1 MDAFATQRVREL
13 TSGWQQGKARPG
25 DHESRL
31 EAAGRALP
39 PDPTIA
45 TDAGLVA
52 ELALSGLNR
61 GKLGLGYRWHHA
73 ETHQASSH
81 RFLSCKKT
89 DGRSLE

>member
-1 MDAFATQRVREL
+1 MAAGQDET
-13 TSGWQQGKARPG
+13 G

-52 ELALSGLNR
+52 ELALPALNR

-73 ETHQASSH
+73 ETPGIQSSI
-81 RFLSCKKT
+81 
-89 DGRSLE
+89 SLM